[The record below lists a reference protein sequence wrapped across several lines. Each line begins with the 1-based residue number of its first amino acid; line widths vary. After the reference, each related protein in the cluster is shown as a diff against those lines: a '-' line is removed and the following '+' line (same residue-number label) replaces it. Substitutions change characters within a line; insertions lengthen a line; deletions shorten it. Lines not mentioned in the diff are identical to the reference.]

1 MQWNDMFNLEERKTK
16 NVHLKRLDGGY
27 LFKNGVQIPRPR
39 LV

>member
-16 NVHLKRLDGGY
+16 NVHLKRLDGN

>member
-16 NVHLKRLDGGY
+16 NVHLKRLDGGN